1 MNKNEL
7 QVGTT
12 AEQRTT
18 AESGTSASLE
28 QNGMLGDVPVVPF
41 GKYELKNKSRVSYFK
56 TFPDREIF
64 ECTLLGINFKDETM
78 LLRIWYYG
86 WSSPDWIDEY
96 VHYSNV
102 RHIA

>member
-1 MNKNEL
+1 MQNNE
-7 QVGTT
+7 QKAGTAAENST
-12 AEQRTT
+12 A
-18 AESGTSASLE
+18 ADSLPSANLV
-28 QNGMLGDVPVVPF
+28 QNGVLGDVPVVPF
-41 GKYELKNKSRVSYFK
+41 GKYELKDKSKVSYFK